1 LSFWNWFNA
10 NAVARTLVASMQC
23 DHCHVNEATV
33 HELTVVN
40 GVKHERHICEACAR
54 ELNLGPGGPGL
65 PGLPGSPAIVPKLI
79 GSLTNQA
86 PGTAEPEAQTPT
98 RQSAEPR
105 LANVCPQCK
114 TTFAEF
120 KQLGLLGC
128 PTCYTTFESQLI
140 GLLERAHEGLAQHM
154 GKTPR
159 RATGQ
164 PAPAVDEL
172 AERAERVKIIRKQL
186 DEAIRAEQYERAA
199 RLRDQLK
206 SITPE
211 PGRG

>member
-1 LSFWNWFNA
+1 
-10 NAVARTLVASMQC
+10 MQC

-40 GVKHERHICEACAR
+40 GVKHERHICETCAK
-54 ELNLGPGGPGL
+54 ELNLGLGGSLGPILPAGL
-65 PGLPGSPAIVPKLI
+65 PTGLPAIMPTLLNALGNVPPSPV
-79 GSLTNQA
+79 
-86 PGTAEPEAQTPT
+86 EPEAVTPRPQTPE
-98 RQSAEPR
+98 AR
-105 LANVCPQCK
+105 LANVCPECR

-120 KQLGLLGC
+120 KQSGLLGC
-128 PTCYTTFESQLI
+128 PACYATFESQLI

-159 RATGQ
+159 RASGQ
-164 PAPAVDEL
+164 PAPIVDEL

-206 SITPE
+206 SMTA
-211 PGRG
+211 